1 MNFITPNVSRL
12 GKTGFVRTV
21 ILFLFTL
28 IFSSGVSQAQSLQL
42 TGSPQWV
49 NLGDLD
55 VTGNQITVEAL
66 IYHQSGS
73 NVVSKHTG
81 PNNVNYL
88 LRPATFE
95 LTTTT
100 QFYLM
105 VNPFTLQANT
115 WYHIAGVYNGSFI
128 RYYVNGCLVIEQ
140 AASGNLVTNN
150 LNTAIGNISSSPFG
164 EQFTGRI
171 DEVRIW
177 NTARTQAQIIA
188 NMNDL
193 PNPTLEPN
201 LRAYYKFTN
210 NLLNS
215 QGNATF
221 NGTAVGAISYGP
233 EPPIIA
239 SLSIVSVAPTHLTCF
254 NAGNGSVTITASG
267 GGVQYSLDGT
277 NYVAGNTFSNLAAG
291 NYTAYIRS
299 PEGCVV
305 TQPFT
310 LTQPAQLISTT
321 NATICS
327 NQTYTFNGTQY
338 NTAGIYNAVN
348 PGSTGC
354 DSTSVLNLTVI
365 SASGPPPPASQFN
378 TGTNGAG
385 GTLPGGTN
393 DASWRVATN
402 NINGPYTPAVV
413 MNPVPGAYYSS
424 PWPDCEWI
432 SHNAAGN
439 HSGNVS
445 YFYRVDFDLPCFNN
459 CGQSYSDDGVFCLN
473 LDFFADNSIQEIY
486 VNGVAQSAQVPGVP
500 SANPYGAT
508 GFTFGNMISAS
519 LCNDWQAG
527 TNTLILEVRSGS
539 PYAGF
544 LAQTSINP
552 PALSDTVHADIC
564 TGQSYAFGGNSYNT
578 TGNYTVNFQTV
589 AGCDSLVTL
598 DLLVKPL
605 PAQPTVNTNS
615 PVCEGATI
623 QLNTANVNQAT
634 YAWSGPNSWTA
645 TSQNATLANATATMA
660 GTYSLTVTV
669 NGCTSPA
676 GTANVVV
683 NPIPD
688 TPMVN
693 IAQPVCEGQS
703 LIMNGFGG
711 AGAQY
716 HWSGPLTWTSTLQN
730 PQINGVSSVQSGN
743 YSLYVVVN
751 GCTSATATRPVSI
764 NPKPTIQ
771 YNGGNSFC
779 GTEATLTAIAAVA
792 EPANI
797 NSYNWYVP
805 GNPTPIGGGSTLYH
819 DFTSVNPTA
828 QQTVTVVT
836 ESSDGCRDT
845 ATATITLYAKPNTT
859 FTWQDLCNGSNV
871 QFNDDSNWDGNPSP
885 GNAFTFDWN
894 FGDAQTDSISDPNHA
909 YNTPGDYTV
918 TLITGST
925 ESACTDT
932 AVINITLHPVPAIT
946 LTAVPEEC
954 GQSVHLHAGVN
965 PYSLASGVNWD
976 LGDGGTSTD
985 TTLIHTYQ
993 QAGTYNLVFTV
1004 STAHNCTFT
1013 ETGSVVVK
1021 PSPSIN
1027 TVPIPN
1033 IITPDGDGLNE
1044 SLVLDGLFDDCLE
1057 YEMKIMNRWGN
1068 LIYSQRK
1075 GQAPFEGKGMFGKLV
1090 TPGVY
1095 FYVIKSQTE
1104 EQSGTITVTY

>member
-1 MNFITPNVSRL
+1 MNFITPNVSPVGKIRL
-12 GKTGFVRTV
+12 VRP
-21 ILFLFTL
+21 ILLLLFTL
-28 IFSSGVSQAQSLQL
+28 FFANGISSAQSLEL
-42 TGSPQWV
+42 TASPQWV
-49 NLGDLD
+49 NVGDLD
-55 VTGNQITVEAL
+55 VTGSQVTVEAL
-66 IYHQSGS
+66 IYYQSGT
-73 NVVSKHTG
+73 NIVSKHTG

-88 LRPATFE
+88 LRPITFE
-95 LTTTT
+95 ITTTT
-100 QFYLM
+100 QFYQM
-105 VNPFTLQANT
+105 FNPYTLQPNT
-115 WYHIAGVYNGSFI
+115 WYHIAGVYNGATI

-140 AASGNLVTNN
+140 QASGNLVTNN
-150 LNTAIGNISSSPFG
+150 LNTAIGNISSAPNA
-164 EQFTGRI
+164 EQFIGRI
-171 DEVRIW
+171 DEVRVW

-221 NGTAVGAISYGP
+221 NGSAVGTIAYGP
-233 EPPIIA
+233 EPPLIA
-239 SLSIVSVAPTHLTCF
+239 QLSILSVVPTNVTCF
-254 NAGNGSVTITASG
+254 NANNGSVVITASG
-267 GGVQYSLDGT
+267 GGVQYSINGT
-277 NYVAGNTFSNLAAG
+277 TYVASNTFNNLAAG

-305 TQPFT
+305 TQPFVI
-310 LTQPAQLISTT
+310 TQPAQLVSTT

-327 NQTYTFNGTQY
+327 NQTYTFNGTSY
-338 NTAGIYNAVN
+338 NTAGTYTAVN

-354 DSTSVLNLTVI
+354 DSTATLNLTVI

-385 GTLPGGTN
+385 GTLPGGSN
-393 DASWRVATN
+393 DASWRVATG
-402 NINGPYTPAVV
+402 NINGPYTPAIV

-432 SHNAAGN
+432 SHMATGS
-439 HSGNVS
+439 HGGNVN
-445 YFYRVDFDLPCFNN
+445 YFYRVDFALPCFNN
-459 CGQSYSDDGVFCLN
+459 CGQSYNDDGVFCLN
-473 LDFFADNSIQEIY
+473 LDFFADNSIQEVY
-486 VNGVAQSAQVPGVP
+486 VNGVAQSAQIPGVP
-500 SANPYGAT
+500 SANPYGAS
-508 GFTFGNMISAS
+508 GFTLGNMVSAS
-519 LCNDWQAG
+519 LCTDWQAG
-527 TNTLILEVRSGS
+527 NNTLIVEVRSGA
-539 PYAGF
+539 PFAGF

-564 TGQSYAFGGNSYNT
+564 AGQSYAFGGNSYNT
-578 TGNYTVNFQTV
+578 TGNFTVNFQTV

-605 PAQPTVNTNS
+605 PAQPSPTSNS
-615 PVCEGATI
+615 PVCVGGTI

-634 YAWSGPNSWTA
+634 YAWSGPNSWSA
-645 TSQNATLANATATMA
+645 TTQNATLSNAAVTMSGA
-660 GTYSLTVTV
+660 YGVTVTV

-676 GTANVVV
+676 GSVNVLV
-683 NPIPD
+683 NLIPD
-688 TPMVN
+688 TPTVN
-693 IAQPVCEGQS
+693 IAEPVCEGQS

-716 HWSGPLTWTSTLQN
+716 HWSGPLNWSSTAQN
-730 PQINGVSSVQSGN
+730 PQVNNVSSVQAGD

-751 GCTSATATRPVSI
+751 GCTSATVTENVDI
-764 NPKPTIQ
+764 NAKPTIQ
-771 YNGGNSFC
+771 YNGSTSFC
-779 GTEATLTAIAAVA
+779 GTEATLTAVAAVA

-805 GNPTPIGGGSTLYH
+805 GNPTSIGGGSTLYH
-819 DFTSVNPTA
+819 DFSALNPTV
-828 QQTVTVVT
+828 QQTVIVVT
-836 ESSDGCRDT
+836 ESSDGCKDT
-845 ATATITLYAKPNTT
+845 TGANITLYAKPNTT
-859 FTWQDLCNGSNV
+859 FTWEDLCNGSNV

-885 GNAFTFDWN
+885 GNTFTFNWN
-894 FGDAQTDSISDPNHA
+894 FGDSQTDSISDPNHA
-909 YNTPGDYTV
+909 YNTPGNYTV

-925 ESACTDT
+925 ESGCSDT
-932 AVINITLHPVPAIT
+932 AVIDITLHPVPLIA
-946 LTAVPEEC
+946 LTAIPEEC
-954 GQSVHLHAGVN
+954 GQSVQLHAGVN

-976 LGDGGTSTD
+976 LGDGNTSAD
-985 TTLIHTYQ
+985 TSLIHTYQ
-993 QAGTYNLVFTV
+993 QAGTYNLTFTV
-1004 STAHNCTFT
+1004 NTAHNCTFT
-1013 ETGSVVVK
+1013 GTSMVTVK

-1044 SLVLDGLFDDCLE
+1044 TLVLDGLFDDCLE

-1068 LIYSQRK
+1068 LIYTQHK
-1075 GQAPFEGKGMFGKLV
+1075 GQAPFDGKGMFGKLV
-1090 TPGVY
+1090 SPGVY